1 MSGNGN
7 GKEHV
12 CPGCGQAFATEEE
25 LADHAKVSKSG
36 PPEPEEVGMKLGI
49 GLGKKLFEEQKRVSE
64 ELSKKILC
72 FSVVGGL
79 LSVECTGSGIFTAFR
94 VDPSLLAPEKW
105 MDLEVY
111 LVTAA
116 NGAMDMARKAAE
128 QMMNEVIGKTLLSN
142 LSKNILK

>member
-25 LADHAKVSKSG
+25 LAKHLKTSQAG
-36 PPEPEEVGMKLGI
+36 PPEPEEVGMKMGVE
-49 GLGKKLFEEQKRVSE
+49 LGKKLFEEQKRVSE
-64 ELSKKILC
+64 ELSKKVLC
-72 FSVVGGL
+72 FSVAGGL
-79 LSVECTGSGIFTAFR
+79 LTVECTGSGVFTAFR
-94 VDPSLLAPEKW
+94 VDPSLLAPDKGG
-105 MDLEVY
+105 DLEVY

-116 NGAMDMARKAAE
+116 NGAMGMARKEAE
-128 QMMNEVIGKTLLSN
+128 KMMNETIGKTLLAK